1 MQRLTHVRPR
11 VTREPQRIAHIMPWD
26 GVGGTEHGALRI
38 GRAVGDAGFETIF
51 FCLDSAPLVR
61 NFFASAGYETSTWR
75 ATYPTFT
82 GYRQFL
88 RESMQLAKA
97 FRQCRISLVHCGDV
111 PAGAYAALAGR
122 LALVP
127 VICHVR
133 NRYQNIAE
141 PDRHMLR
148 AVTTFAFVSRDSWRA
163 FGFPVPAHRG
173 DVVYDGSEVA
183 DRGAGSDDEIARRD
197 VRREFNIPD
206 EATIIG
212 MVARIDQQK
221 DYETLARAA
230 ARVVAV
236 DPNVHFLIVG
246 GYSNDETQRQH
257 FEKVK
262 QWLRTNNVVPY
273 FTFTDLRTDVP
284 RLLRAMD
291 IVVLSTHYE
300 GLPLA
305 VLEAMACGKPVV
317 ATAVDGVPEIV
328 IDNQTGLLFSHRDD
342 SELASHLLSLIH
354 DRSQAVLLGER
365 ARSFVQ
371 SHFSQEQFRD
381 SIVALYRRVLARNKL
396 SASVGSTLRPV
407 TDLALKAGFA
417 ALDAG
422 IRR

>member
-1 MQRLTHVRPR
+1 M
-11 VTREPQRIAHIMPWD
+11 RESQRIAHIMPWD
-26 GVGGTEHGALRI
+26 GVGGTEHAALRI
-38 GRAVGDAGFETIF
+38 GRAVVDAGFETTF
-51 FCLDSAPLVR
+51 FCLGSAPLVR
-61 NFFASAGYETSTWR
+61 DFFASAGYDTSTWR
-75 ATYPTFT
+75 AAYPTFT
-82 GYRQFL
+82 GYRQFVH
-88 RESMQLAKA
+88 ESIQLARE

-133 NRYQNIAE
+133 NRYQNISE
-141 PDRHMLR
+141 PDRHLLR
-148 AVTTFAFVSRDSWRA
+148 AVTTFAFVSHNSWRA

-173 DVVYDGSEVA
+173 DVVYDGAEVA
-183 DRGAGSDDEIARRD
+183 DCEAGSVDESARRD

-206 EATIIG
+206 ETTIIG

-221 DYETLARAA
+221 DYETLAKAA

-236 DPNVHFLIVG
+236 APGAHFLVVG
-246 GYSNDETQRQH
+246 SHSNDEAQRKH

-262 QWLRTNNVVPY
+262 LWLRTNNVVPY

-328 IDNQTGLLFSHRDD
+328 IDNDTGLLFSHRDD
-342 SELASHLLSLIH
+342 SELASHLLALIR
-354 DRSQAVLLGER
+354 DRSRAALLGER

-371 SHFSQEQFRD
+371 AHFNQEQFRD
-381 SIVALYRRVLARNKL
+381 SIVALYRRVLTRNRL

>member
-1 MQRLTHVRPR
+1 M
-11 VTREPQRIAHIMPWD
+11 RERQRIAHIMPWD
-26 GVGGTEHGALRI
+26 GVGGTEHAALRI
-38 GRAVGDAGFETIF
+38 GRAVGDAGFETTF
-51 FCLDSAPLVR
+51 FCLGSAPLVR
-61 NFFASAGYETSTWR
+61 DFFSSAGYHTTTWR
-75 ATYPTFT
+75 AAYPTFG

-88 RESMQLAKA
+88 RESMQLAKE

-133 NRYQNIAE
+133 NRYRNIGE
-141 PDRHMLR
+141 PDQQLLR

-163 FGFPVPAHRG
+163 FGFPVPASRG
-173 DVVYDGSEVA
+173 VVIYDGAEVA
-183 DRGAGSDDEIARRD
+183 DCEAGSGDDSATRE

-206 EATIIG
+206 GTPIIG

-221 DYETLARAA
+221 DYETLAKAA
-230 ARVVAV
+230 ARVVAAA
-236 DPNVHFLIVG
+236 PNVHFLVIG
-246 GYSNDETQRQH
+246 GHSGDDAQRRH

-262 QWLRTNNVVPY
+262 LWLSANNVVPY
-273 FTFTDLRTDVP
+273 FTFTDFRTDVP

-305 VLEAMACGKPVV
+305 LLEAMACGKPVV

-328 IDNQTGLLFSHRDD
+328 IDNHTGLLFGHQDD
-342 SELASHLLSLIH
+342 GELAAHLLSLIR
-354 DRSQAVLLGER
+354 DRSRAEQLGENG
-365 ARSFVQ
+365 RSFVQ
-371 SHFSQEQFRD
+371 VHFNQEQFRD
-381 SIVALYRRVLARNKL
+381 SIVALYRHVLARNKL
-396 SASVGSTLRPV
+396 PASIVSAMRPV
-407 TDLALKAGFA
+407 ADLALRAGFA
-417 ALDAG
+417 ALDAS